1 MNSQKQTNARSRH
14 LRPEQNSQELSRFA
28 LPVIAAVLAIFGFLS
43 LLQPK
48 PSGQSA
54 YQLNL
59 KELELSDPKGIQTK
73 NVAATE
79 APRYG
84 LRDLEVRHEPRVN
97 LILWDNGWED
107 GDFVTVMVN
116 GQVYANNFM
125 LRNSGNTVAVALN
138 PGANLVEIFGNRD
151 GGGGITLA
159 AATSNQGNITDTP
172 FPEGAS
178 AKFYIF
184 SR

>member
-1 MNSQKQTNARSRH
+1 MNSQKQTDARSRH
-14 LRPEQNSQELSRFA
+14 LRPKQNSQDLSRFA
-28 LPVIAAVLAIFGFLS
+28 LPVIAVLAIFGFLS

-48 PSGQSA
+48 PSVPT

-59 KELELSDPKGIQTK
+59 KELELRDPKGIQTK

-138 PGANLVEIFGNRD
+138 PGANLVEIYGNRD

-159 AATSNQGNITDTP
+159 AATNNQGNITDTP